1 MGEKMQDLEGIK
13 FLNRLYKK
21 LNNSEEVNNSLQRSE
36 NNNELDEYKKDYKN
50 YKVQQFITII
60 WIY

>member
-1 MGEKMQDLEGIK
+1 MGEKMKDLEGIK